1 MNDSDKHLMTVFTG
15 ALNCVTASERAA
27 YLERACASTP
37 GLRGRVEA
45 LLSAHHRGGNF
56 LGATPERTVAFEP
69 ASSPART
76 SNAAYGEE
84 IRQLL
89 RSRLILV
96 HMLLAGYMVLL
107 TVLSFS
113 VPHGNEEALTRPDK
127 GVWWH
132 LWPPLAES
140 LIGMAVLGRCRGLT
154 LWSLRVWELVC
165 FGTHAAF
172 NGFDRFQ
179 GLAYLGTA
187 SEQVQN
193 LAIGIAGMASL
204 QGFVTLIL
212 AYGVLIPNSRRRSL
226 AAVALLV
233 AVPLAV
239 IPIAAWT
246 NPILRQGHVFPL
258 AVQCMVLLL
267 FPSAIG
273 IFAAAKASALQRR
286 AFEAERRA
294 NQIGQYTL
302 RRKLGE
308 GGMGEVW
315 LAEHGFLKRPCAV
328 KFVRPE
334 LAENA
339 ATAAR
344 FAREVEAVTGLN
356 HFNTVRVYDHGRA
369 DDGSFYLVMEYL
381 DGPTLEELV
390 RETGALTPGRAI
402 YLLRQ
407 LCGALAEAHAVG
419 LVHRDLKPG
428 NIIIASLGG
437 QHDVAKLLDFGL
449 VQDLSAD
456 ADTRLTRTGM
466 LLGTPAYMSPE
477 QAMGNTE
484 VDPRG
489 DIYSLGAVA
498 FYMLTGRP
506 PFQGKSIGEVLSAHR
521 SDLPPSLSD
530 QQAGTP
536 QDLATVVARCLAK
549 EPGERFQTVI
559 ELDRELARCSCSRD
573 WSAERAACW
582 WTEQRMV

>member
-1 MNDSDKHLMTVFTG
+1 MKDLDQHLMTVFMA
-15 ALNCVTASERAA
+15 ALDCGTAEERTA
-27 YLERACASTP
+27 YLDRACAGTP
-37 GLRGRVEA
+37 ELRGRVDA
-45 LLSAHHRGGNF
+45 LLRAHAHSGNF
-56 LGATPERTVAFEP
+56 LGLASEQTVAFEP
-69 ASSPART
+69 APKPGTPNLAF
-76 SNAAYGEE
+76 GEE

-89 RSRLILV
+89 RTRLILV
-96 HMLLAGYMVLL
+96 HMLLLGYMALL
-107 TVLSFS
+107 TVLSLT
-113 VPHGNEEALTRPDK
+113 VPRGDEEPLTRPDK

-132 LWPPLAES
+132 LLPPLVES
-140 LIGMAVLGRCRGLT
+140 LVGMIVLWRCPKMT
-154 LWSLRVWELVC
+154 LQSLRLWELIC

-172 NGFDRFQ
+172 NGFDRFL
-179 GLAYLGTA
+179 GLVYLGGA
-187 SEQVQN
+187 GEQLQN
-193 LAIGIAGMASL
+193 VAIGIAGMASL
-204 QGFVTLIL
+204 QGFITLIL
-212 AYGVLIPNSRRRSL
+212 AYGVLIPNSRWRS
-226 AAVALLV
+226 LV
-233 AVPLAV
+233 AVAGLVGVPLVV
-239 IPIAAWT
+239 IPIAASV
-246 NPILRQGHVFPL
+246 NPILQQGHVFPL
-258 AVQCMVLLL
+258 AVQCLVLLL
-267 FPSAIG
+267 FPSAIAV
-273 IFAAAKASALQRR
+273 FAAARASDLQRR

-334 LAENA
+334 LADNP

-344 FAREVEAVTGLN
+344 FAREVQAVTGLA

-369 DDGSFYLVMEYL
+369 SDGSFYLVMEYL

-390 RETGALTPGRAI
+390 RGSGPLTPGRTV

-407 LCGALAEAHAVG
+407 LCGALAEAHATG

-456 ADTRLTRTGM
+456 SDTRLTRTGM
-466 LLGTPAYMSPE
+466 LLGTPAFMSPE
-477 QAMGNTE
+477 QAMGDMA

-498 FYMLTGRP
+498 FFMLTGRP
-506 PFQGKSIGEVLSAHR
+506 PFQGKSLGEVLSAHR

-530 QQAGTP
+530 QQKGIP
-536 QDLATVVARCLAK
+536 SDLATVVERCLAK
-549 EPGERFQTVI
+549 ERRDRFQTVA
-559 ELDRELARCSCSRD
+559 ELDRALADCSCSSE
-573 WSAERAACW
+573 WSAEIAARWWAERAA
-582 WTEQRMV
+582 